1 MDRSQV
7 VKQIEK
13 LLSRLIFD
21 KKGVKIDVI
30 PLEEGEPRHHE
41 FPSYKKYIIDVHVNP
56 YKFNNVTDEF
66 DQSYYDFM
74 NNTDDIVDENVKY
87 LGIEPEEIAVRY
99 IIDDQDNFISM
110 VENIVYNKW
119 SEVEKEFKI
128 QYVTSRIGPEQ
139 DLDLTEVS
147 MRQRGPRYPEF
158 HIFIGTKLTEYPTV
172 TTTNNRIHEIIW
184 NAVHEILPIGE
195 MFVELV

>member
-1 MDRSQV
+1 MDSSQV
-7 VKQIEK
+7 SKQIEK

-74 NNTDDIVDENVKY
+74 INADDIVDDNVKY
-87 LGIEPEEIAVRY
+87 LGIETEDIAVRY
-99 IIDDQDNFISM
+99 IIDDQDKFISM
-110 VENIVYNKW
+110 MEDIVYNNW
-119 SEVEKEFKI
+119 TEVERDFIRNIENR
-128 QYVTSRIGPEQ
+128 VLLDEPE
-139 DLDLTEVS
+139 LTEVS
-147 MRQRGPRYPEF
+147 IKQRGPRYPEF
-158 HIFIGTKLTEYPTV
+158 TIYLGTKAKEQGGNTQKQ
-172 TTTNNRIHEIIW
+172 RISNELLW
-184 NAVHEILPIGE
+184 NAVHEILPVNE

>member
-7 VKQIEK
+7 AKQIEK

-21 KKGVKIDVI
+21 KKGVEIDVR
-30 PLEEGEPRHHE
+30 PYKKDEEHYD
-41 FPSYKKYIIDVHVNP
+41 FPSWKKYIINVHVNP
-56 YKFNNVTDEF
+56 YKFNNVNDEF

-74 NNTDDIVDENVKY
+74 INVDDIVDENVKY
-87 LGIEPEEIAVRY
+87 LGVEPEDVAVKYTIDNKDEFMEMMEEIIY
-99 IIDDQDNFISM
+99 
-110 VENIVYNKW
+110 EKW
-119 SEVEKEFKI
+119 PEVEKEFEI

-158 HIFIGTKLTEYPTV
+158 YIFIGSKLTKYLADDSK
-172 TTTNNRIHEIIW
+172 NRRIHEIIW
-184 NAVHEILPIGE
+184 QAIHEKLPVSE

>member
-7 VKQIEK
+7 SKQIEK

-21 KKGVKIDVI
+21 KKGIKINVVPYDKN
-30 PLEEGEPRHHE
+30 LNYSNE

-99 IIDDQDNFISM
+99 IIDDQDKFISM
-110 VENIVYNKW
+110 MENIIYDKW
-119 SEVEKEFKI
+119 PEVEREFI
-128 QYVTSRIGPEQ
+128 RNIDNRALLDEPE
-139 DLDLTEVS
+139 LTEVS
-147 MRQRGPRYPEF
+147 IRQRGPRYPEF
-158 HIFIGTKLTEYPTV
+158 TLYLGTKAKEQGGNTQKQ
-172 TTTNNRIHEIIW
+172 RISNELLW
-184 NAVHEILPIGE
+184 NAVQEKLPVGE
-195 MFVELV
+195 MFLELV

>member
-1 MDRSQV
+1 MNSSQV
-7 VKQIEK
+7 TKQIEK
-13 LLSRLIFD
+13 LLSRLIFE
-21 KKGVKIDVI
+21 KKGVKIDVR
-30 PLEEGEPRHHE
+30 PYQESQEHHE
-41 FPSYKKYIIDVHVNP
+41 FPNWKKYIIDVYVNP
-56 YKFNNVTDEF
+56 YKFNNVTAEF

-74 NNTDDIVDENVKY
+74 INVDDIVDENVKY
-87 LGIEPEEIAVRY
+87 LGIEPEKIAVRY
-99 IIDDQDNFISM
+99 VIDDKDKFISM

-119 SEVEKEFKI
+119 TEVEKEFKI

>member
-1 MDRSQV
+1 MDSSQV
-7 VKQIEK
+7 SKQIEK

-74 NNTDDIVDENVKY
+74 INADDIVDDNVKY
-87 LGIEPEEIAVRY
+87 LGIETEDIAVRY
-99 IIDDQDNFISM
+99 IIDDQDKFISM
-110 VENIVYNKW
+110 MEDIVYNNW
-119 SEVEKEFKI
+119 TEVERDFI
-128 QYVTSRIGPEQ
+128 QNIENRILLDEPE
-139 DLDLTEVS
+139 LTEVS
-147 MRQRGPRYPEF
+147 IKQRGPRYPEF
-158 HIFIGTKLTEYPTV
+158 TIYLGTKAKEQGGNTQKQ
-172 TTTNNRIHEIIW
+172 RISNELLW
-184 NAVHEILPIGE
+184 NAVHEILPVNE

>member
-1 MDRSQV
+1 MNSSQV
-7 VKQIEK
+7 TKQIEK
-13 LLSRLIFD
+13 LLSRLIFE
-21 KKGVKIDVI
+21 KKGVKIDVR
-30 PLEEGEPRHHE
+30 PYQESQEHHE
-41 FPSYKKYIIDVHVNP
+41 FPNWKKYIIDVYVNP
-56 YKFNNVTDEF
+56 YKFNNVTAEF

-74 NNTDDIVDENVKY
+74 INVDDIVDENVKY
-87 LGIEPEEIAVRY
+87 LGIEPEKIAVRY
-99 IIDDQDNFISM
+99 VIDDKDKFISM

-119 SEVEKEFKI
+119 PEVEKEFKI

>member
-56 YKFNNVTDEF
+56 YKFNNVNDEF

-74 NNTDDIVDENVKY
+74 INADDIVDDNVKY
-87 LGIEPEEIAVRY
+87 LGIETEDIAVRY
-99 IIDDQDNFISM
+99 IIDDQDKFISM
-110 VENIVYNKW
+110 MEDIVYNNW
-119 SEVEKEFKI
+119 TEVERDFI
-128 QYVTSRIGPEQ
+128 QNIENRILLDEPE
-139 DLDLTEVS
+139 LTEVS
-147 MRQRGPRYPEF
+147 IKQRGPRYPEF
-158 HIFIGTKLTEYPTV
+158 TIYLGTKAKEQGGNTQKQ
-172 TTTNNRIHEIIW
+172 RISNELLW
-184 NAVHEILPIGE
+184 NAVHEILPVNE

>member
-1 MDRSQV
+1 MNSSQV
-7 VKQIEK
+7 TKQIEK
-13 LLSRLIFD
+13 LLSRLIFE
-21 KKGVKIDVI
+21 KKGVKIDVR
-30 PLEEGEPRHHE
+30 PYQESQEHHE
-41 FPSYKKYIIDVHVNP
+41 FPNWKKYIIDVYVNP
-56 YKFNNVTDEF
+56 YKFNNVTAEF

-74 NNTDDIVDENVKY
+74 INVDDIVDENVKY

-99 IIDDQDNFISM
+99 VIDDKDKFISM

-119 SEVEKEFKI
+119 TEVEKEFKI